1 MIRTNSPESH
11 DTLPTKICLGKES
24 FINNKI
30 TREAEK
36 KLKKKSLRDART
48 TPRLIRPIN
57 QVTFGQSVQLPEYV
71 YIKTISVNCG
81 MRNGQK
87 WKLTISQ

>member
-36 KLKKKSLRDART
+36 KIKKEITARCTHHTAPDPANKPGHVRSKRAT
-48 TPRLIRPIN
+48 TRVCLYKDN
-57 QVTFGQSVQLPEYV
+57 
-71 YIKTISVNCG
+71 IS
-81 MRNGQK
+81 
-87 WKLTISQ
+87 KLWNA